1 MGQTMSLG
9 PDLPPL
15 LDSFNEVPSFP
26 DKLSPY
32 AGKMRDSGQNLC
44 FHPFSSK
51 LSMKKKKKKKKELVF
66 LVAYAKFSRVSV
78 IVSN

>member
-9 PDLPPL
+9 RDISPL
-15 LDSFNEVPSFP
+15 LDSFNEVSSFP

-32 AGKMRDSGQNLC
+32 GGKMKDSGQNLC

-51 LSMKKKKKKKKELVF
+51 LSMKKKKKIRKNLSFWLLMQNSQE
-66 LVAYAKFSRVSV
+66 
-78 IVSN
+78 